1 MDFLL
6 LQKTGW
12 GENFVALNFLYFVNK
27 KKTDIESKRQ
37 LNVDIDG
44 VHSIACKHIEY
55 QWHIS
60 LSCIWSFRTN
70 YVLSPVPLAHRT
82 SNYIL
87 VTF

>member
-44 VHSIACKHIEY
+44 VHSMACKHIEY

-60 LSCIWSFRTN
+60 LSCICSFRTTI
-70 YVLSPVPLAHRT
+70 YCHLSPSWQIGP
-82 SNYIL
+82 
-87 VTF
+87 